1 MSGVRVA
8 SLFFASLWQPKHG
21 LARIRPPGTEQ
32 AAGLSVRERANK
44 CFLHLCLA
52 LFGVLSGVV
61 VAAVVDDDHNTP
73 ELASVTRLCLGPLT
87 SVGSRRIEKSR
98 LGSWVEFANQI
109 ANQLCNTIRH

>member
-8 SLFFASLWQPKHG
+8 SSFFAPLWQPKHG
-21 LARIRPPGTEQ
+21 LARIRPPGAEQ

-44 CFLHLCLA
+44 CLLHLCLA

-73 ELASVTRLCLGPLT
+73 ELASAFELIREEGRRL
-87 SVGSRRIEKSR
+87 RRIAESLSLSDPLMCR
-98 LGSWVEFANQI
+98 ARRQEHRV
-109 ANQLCNTIRH
+109 